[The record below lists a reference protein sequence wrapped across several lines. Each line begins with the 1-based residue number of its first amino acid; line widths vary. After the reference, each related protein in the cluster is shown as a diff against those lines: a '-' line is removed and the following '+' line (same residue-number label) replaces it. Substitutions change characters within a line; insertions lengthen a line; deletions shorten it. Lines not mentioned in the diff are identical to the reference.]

1 MSVLK
6 LAYVRG
12 AQNALVTSGAIRP
25 YSSKFKA
32 NLAVK
37 LASLAIR
44 DKLAEEVSDEELA
57 AAMAAMSSNA
67 EEELSPEEAAAVM
80 EMAEEGSEDLE
91 ELQESA
97 GEEDEEDEESDEEA
111 AREVV
116 AYLKAAA
123 DGHFEGGVAN
133 PAPSDPG
140 DFETEA
146 GARAAADYANLHGA
160 QGLADPAANAMPF
173 TASMK
178 PLAEGVSLDAKTA
191 AYLLRKLS
199 EDAANSSAN
208 MLGGAGVGGEDE
220 ETEGGARG
228 SESYANMSS
237 QGPMS
242 GSDNAAPFTGNMMD
256 HGDNVSESATD
267 LGKTSAFNYLLR
279 KTASEVGHFL
289 PGRLSKQE
297 KLAALRTMIGMT
309 NRERAAYIDR
319 IKWAADE
326 AAKEEGEE
334 SDDEYMSEE
343 EKKEIEAAKEEKQ
356 KEKEA
361 AFILRRLGLGR

>member
-1 MSVLK
+1 MTVLK

-12 AQNALVTSGAIRP
+12 AQNALVSAGAIRP

-44 DKLAEEVSDEELA
+44 DKFAEDVSDEELA
-57 AAMAAMSSNA
+57 AAMASMSSNA

-80 EMAEEGSEDLE
+80 QMAEEGSEDLE
-91 ELQESA
+91 ELQEGGGDM
-97 GEEDEEDEESDEEA
+97 GEEEEEADEEA

-123 DGHFEGGVAN
+123 DGHFSGGVAN
-133 PAPSDPG
+133 PDPHDPG
-140 DFETEA
+140 DFETEE
-146 GARAAADYANLHGA
+146 GARAAAGYAHLGGG
-160 QGLADPAANAMPF
+160 QGLADPSANAVPF

-199 EDAANSSAN
+199 EDAANTSAN
-208 MLGGAGVGGEDE
+208 ELGGAGVGGDDE
-220 ETEGGARG
+220 ESEGGARG
-228 SESYANMSS
+228 SDSYAHLTS
-237 QGPMS
+237 QGPM
-242 GSDNAAPFTGNMMD
+242 DPDYNATPFTGEMKD
-256 HGDNVSESATD
+256 V
-267 LGKTSAFNYLLR
+267 KTSAFNYLLK

-289 PGRLSKQE
+289 PRRLSKRE
-297 KLAALRTMIGMT
+297 KLAALRTMIGMN

-326 AAKEEGEE
+326 AAKEESG
-334 SDDEYMSEE
+334 SDEEYMTEE
-343 EKKEIEAAKEEKQ
+343 EREEKEKE

-361 AFILRRLGLGR
+361 SYILRRLGLGR

>member
-12 AQNALVTSGAIRP
+12 AQNALVSAGAIRP

-44 DKLAEEVSDEELA
+44 DKFAEEVSDEELA
-57 AAMAAMSSNA
+57 AAMASMSSNA
-67 EEELSPEEAAAVM
+67 EEELSPEEAQAVM

-91 ELQESA
+91 ELQEGESA
-97 GEEDEEDEESDEEA
+97 PEEEEEADEEA

-146 GARAAADYANLHGA
+146 GDRAADDYAHLHGD
-160 QGLADPAANAMPF
+160 QGLADPAANATPF
-173 TASMK
+173 TASMM
-178 PLAEGVSLDAKTA
+178 PLTEGVNLDAKTA

-199 EDAANSSAN
+199 EDAANASAN
-208 MLGGAGVGGEDE
+208 ELGGAGVGGEDE
-220 ETEGGARG
+220 ETEGGERG
-228 SESYANMSS
+228 SDSYANLSS
-237 QGPMS
+237 QGPMEP
-242 GSDNAAPFTGNMMD
+242 DFNATPFTGEMKD
-256 HGDNVSESATD
+256 V
-267 LGKTSAFNYLLR
+267 KTSAFNYLLK

-289 PGRLSKQE
+289 PRRLTKRE
-297 KLAALRTMIGMT
+297 KLAALRTMIGMN

-326 AAKEEGEE
+326 AAKEESS
-334 SDDEYMSEE
+334 SDDEYMTEE
-343 EKKEIEAAKEEKQ
+343 EKQEIEAKKEEKE

-361 AFILRRLGLGR
+361 AYILRRLGLGR